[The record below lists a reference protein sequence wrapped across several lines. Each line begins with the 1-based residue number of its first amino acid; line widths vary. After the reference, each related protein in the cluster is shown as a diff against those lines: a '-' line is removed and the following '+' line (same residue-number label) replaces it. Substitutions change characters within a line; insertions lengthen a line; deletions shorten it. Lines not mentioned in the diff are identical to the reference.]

1 MVKGTTTT
9 TMDDLDA
16 LIRALPKTDLHC
28 HLDGSLRLRTML
40 ELSAERGV
48 ALPAR
53 DPDVLARALH
63 AGELCTSLEHYL
75 AAFDLTLSVLQD
87 EGALRRAARELVEDA
102 AAEGVWYLEVR
113 FSPVLHNQRGLSPEG
128 ALSAVLAGLAEGEAS
143 QARSGRTPIKT
154 GLIVCALR
162 HLDPAT
168 TVALAE
174 LAVAF
179 RGRGVCAFDLA
190 GGEAGFPAVVHAEA
204 FRVAR
209 DGELARTV
217 HAGEG
222 AGAESIR
229 EALYSCGA
237 LRIGHGCRL
246 YEDPSLLAYVTDH
259 RIPLEVCPSSNEQTR
274 AVPSLAAHPLGAY
287 LAAGTVVTINTD
299 NRLMSDTTVSRELA
313 RVVRECGV
321 DRALLPRVVL
331 DGFAA
336 AFLPWLEKAA
346 LLERAADEV
355 ERVWASAAGAS

>member
-1 MVKGTTTT
+1 
-9 TMDDLDA
+9 MDDLDA

-28 HLDGSLRLRTML
+28 HLDGSLRLETIL
-40 ELSAERGV
+40 DLATERGV
-48 ALPAR
+48 VLPAHE
-53 DPDVLARALH
+53 PAPLALALH
-63 AGELCTSLEHYL
+63 RGELCTSLEHYL
-75 AAFDLTLSVLQD
+75 AAFEITLAVLQD
-87 EGALRRAARELVEDA
+87 EAALRRAARELVEDA

-113 FSPVLHNQRGLSPEG
+113 FSPVLHGRRGLSTEA
-128 ALSAVLAGLAEGEAS
+128 ALRAVLDGLSDGEA
-143 QARSGRTPIKT
+143 AEAAAGRAAIKT
-154 GLIVCALR
+154 AVIVCALR
-162 HLDPAT
+162 NLAPSAA
-168 TVALAE
+168 VALAE
-174 LAVAF
+174 LAVAY

-190 GGEAGFPAVVHAEA
+190 GGEAGYPAVAHAEA

-229 EALYSCGA
+229 EALYACGA
-237 LRIGHGCRL
+237 QRIGHGCRL

-274 AVPSLAAHPLGAY
+274 AVPALPDHPLRDY
-287 LAAGTVVTINTD
+287 LSQGVVVTINTD
-299 NRLMSDTTVSRELA
+299 NRLMSDTTVTRELA

-321 DRALLPRVVL
+321 DREALPRLVL

-336 AFLPWLEKAA
+336 AFLPWREKAA

-355 ERVWASAAGAS
+355 ERLWRST